1 MKGHEAGMDRDGDC
15 GKVKVIEEHRQ
26 MIVKSLRGREV
37 QLQRPTKRKA
47 NETSS
52 NLQDGTRKA
61 KVIDLLLDL
70 WEKSERIFYLFLM
83 RMIFGIILSLL
94 QFNGNVIVII
104 GNEYGFIRIQK
115 EKRKIKRRAH
125 SESSKFF

>member
-15 GKVKVIEEHRQ
+15 GKMKVIEEHRQ

-104 GNEYGFIRIQK
+104 ENMDLLEF
-115 EKRKIKRRAH
+115 KRKREK
-125 SESSKFF
+125 